1 MYSVCFTVCIGSCK
15 TRDFHIWVLWVK
27 AFEDTN
33 LKINRSLWSSS
44 HYFYYFLFEQYST
57 YVFWKN
63 YSEGLPSSRWTKT
76 KYFWSRIERTHPPAV
91 FASGSYLSGRRPPP
105 RTTIDEWVLCWMRGQ
120 TKKVST
126 HTPLTWDR
134 SSRNVRLLQNAL
146 RNPIRHAWLI
156 LVRRDFCCCCN
167 TSIQWFRCKW

>member
-1 MYSVCFTVCIGSCK
+1 LFYSVYGSCK

-33 LKINRSLWSSS
+33 LKINRSLWSS
-44 HYFYYFLFEQYST
+44 HYFYYFLFEQYFEKITRKAFPLVVERKRKTFEAASNEPIRPLFLQVAPIFPADARHHERRST
-57 YVFWKN
+57 
-63 YSEGLPSSRWTKT
+63 SEYCVECGGKRRECP
-76 KYFWSRIERTHPPAV
+76 RTHPLLGIDRPAMYG
-91 FASGSYLSGRRPPP
+91 FY
-105 RTTIDEWVLCWMRGQ
+105 
-120 TKKVST
+120 K
-126 HTPLTWDR
+126 
-134 SSRNVRLLQNAL
+134 NAL